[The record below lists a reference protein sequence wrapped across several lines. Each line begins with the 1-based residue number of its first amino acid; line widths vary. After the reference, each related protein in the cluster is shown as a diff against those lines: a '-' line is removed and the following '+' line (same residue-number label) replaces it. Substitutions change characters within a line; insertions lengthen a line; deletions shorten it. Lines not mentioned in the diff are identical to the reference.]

1 MNSHLTDEDLV
12 LHYYG
17 ELDEP
22 AAASVT
28 GHLADC
34 RDCRASFARLQ
45 RTLALVAAEM
55 PEPELSPGFEQD
67 VWRRLALGG
76 VVGRPV
82 RTRQDTGSRWSAW
95 RPRLAWGA
103 AAATLLL
110 TGVLVGRFVWDR
122 PAPVPESAEVT
133 SSLRERVLLAD
144 LDEHFDRSSVALVEL
159 VNAAGTDVVDMES
172 QRARAEELL
181 AANRLYRQAAAETQA
196 PRLAEVLE
204 ELERVLVDVAASPSE
219 LPAAEAAAIGRR
231 IESQNLIFKVR
242 VLSSFVK
249 ERQRTGARE
258 ASGQVL

>member
-1 MNSHLTDEDLV
+1 MNHHLTDEDLV

-22 AAASVT
+22 TAASVR

-34 RDCRASFARLQ
+34 RDCRAAFAQLQ

-55 PEPELSPGFEQD
+55 PEPELSPSFEQD
-67 VWRRLALGG
+67 VWRRLSRGG
-76 VVGRPV
+76 VVERPV
-82 RTRQDTGSRWSAW
+82 RARLDAGTGWSLW

-122 PAPVPESAEVT
+122 PAPVPGSAEVR

-144 LDEHFDRSSVALVEL
+144 LDEHFDRASMALVEL
-159 VNAAGTDVVDMES
+159 VNAGGTDVVDMES

-181 AANRLYRQAAAETQA
+181 AANRLYRQAAAETGA
-196 PRLAEVLE
+196 PRLTEVLE
-204 ELERVLVDVAASPSE
+204 ELERVLVDVAASPRE
-219 LPAAEAAAIGRR
+219 LPAADAAAIGRR

-242 VLSSFVK
+242 VLSSYVK
-249 ERQRTGARE
+249 ERQRTATRE
-258 ASGQVL
+258 ASGQRL